1 MVRRTLVVG
10 SRLALQEARFKAA
23 LAQDCGLQI
32 LAMPGLAARLA
43 GGFLEMITRDAL
55 QDLVKE
61 ALGAGGFQAIGPIAG
76 LPGMVRA
83 STSTLSKVWDADLDL
98 GRWIDRN
105 PQVADIALIE
115 KRVLSG
121 LPAGMRLPRELVGEA
136 RKRISSAAAVLGP
149 VSGENV
155 YDVAPCWRQLILD
168 LANVVHVEWYVAPT
182 EADALSW
189 LANSKV
195 QLVLRAPLKPAIEAV
210 SCANPKHEA
219 LEALRWARELL
230 ATGRVSPGEIAI
242 AAATVDEWDDHIRA
256 LVNDS
261 HLPVHFVHGCA
272 ALSTFPGQQAAALA
286 TVLLHGL
293 SRDRVIR
300 LMQLCRRS
308 SQALEALPDDWK
320 ASLRDISPLVNLTQW
335 QRALDESA
343 NNRKPGDADPRL
355 ILLPLIELLSRG
367 ESAAAEAGNKFLQG
381 QALALW
387 EQALRDGPP
396 AALETTLEGLR
407 VDDKEEPS
415 VSIVWG
421 PAHSLLTAPR
431 KYVRLLGL
439 TSRHW
444 PRRAAD
450 DPLLPDY
457 MIPARLLQP
466 TPTPVQDRNRFRGI
480 LASTSAK
487 LVLSRSRRDGE
498 GRLLGASPLL
508 PTGLGERSLRRVHIP
523 PHAVSESDRLLA
535 RPFEFGATTLG
546 KSSLACWNDWEKSKI
561 TAHDGMVAPCHSVV
575 EHILGRP
582 HSASS
587 LKKLLTDPL
596 GFLWSY
602 AFRWEEP
609 EEVVEPITLDRLNF
623 GNLVHDIL
631 ARAVRSLEA
640 KGGVCRASSKS
651 VEKAVTAAA
660 EEAAAW
666 WELEMPTPPRLV
678 WRGTLENACQIALL
692 ALQVKEDP
700 LPGQRTWVEVPFG
713 RIWEELGGGNDP
725 WDPAV
730 PVTVAELGIQIN
742 GRIDRVDLDGDG
754 KRARVTDYKTG
765 RVPRNVEAQTIDGGS
780 ELQRSMYLLA
790 VRSLLPKVKTIE
802 SRLLY
807 PGSGNGI
814 YPLPEADK
822 TLKTLSA
829 YLHLAMENA
838 RKGLTIP
845 GEGSESEY
853 NDLIFALPANAKG
866 LYFARKAAD
875 RNRLHGKLVELW
887 EIT

>member
-1 MVRRTLVVG
+1 
-10 SRLALQEARFKAA
+10 
-23 LAQDCGLQI
+23 
-32 LAMPGLAARLA
+32 LAARLA
-43 GGFLEMITRDAL
+43 GGFLEAITRDTL
-55 QDLVKE
+55 QDLAKKVLE
-61 ALGAGGFQAIGPIAG
+61 AGGFKVIGPIAD

-83 STSTLSKVWDADLDL
+83 VTSTLSKVWDANLDL
-98 GRWIDRN
+98 GEWLKSNDQI
-105 PQVADIALIE
+105 ADIALIE
-115 KRVLSG
+115 KRVLYG
-121 LPAGMRLPRELVGEA
+121 LPAGMRLPQDLVSDA
-136 RKRISSAAAVLGP
+136 RKSISIAPAVLGP
-149 VSGENV
+149 VTVENV
-155 YDVAPCWRQLILD
+155 YDLAPCWRPLVLD
-168 LANVVHVEWYVAPT
+168 LAKVVHVEWHVVRSH
-182 EADALSW
+182 ADGLSW

-195 QLVLRAPLKPAIEAV
+195 QVVLHDPLQPTLEAV
-210 SCANPKHEA
+210 SCATPKHEA

-230 ATGRVSPGEIAI
+230 STGRVSPGEIAI

-261 HLPVHFVHGCA
+261 HLPIHFVHGCA
-272 ALSTFPGQQAAALA
+272 ALSTFTGQQAAALA

-293 SRDRVIR
+293 SRDRVTR
-300 LMQLCRRS
+300 LVQLCRKS
-308 SQALEALPDDWK
+308 SPALEALPDDWK
-320 ASLRDISPLVNLTQW
+320 ASLRDSSPLVNLTQW
-335 QRALDESA
+335 QRALNESA
-343 NNRKPGDADPRL
+343 DNRKPGDVDPRP

-387 EQALRDGPP
+387 GQALRDGPP

-466 TPTPVQDRNRFRGI
+466 TPAPVQDRNNFGGI
-480 LASTSAK
+480 LASTSARV
-487 LVLSRSRRDGE
+487 VLSRSRRDGE
-498 GRLLGASPLL
+498 GRRLGASPLL
-508 PTGLGERSLRRVHIP
+508 PTGLGERSLRGMQIP

-535 RPFEFGATTLG
+535 RPVEFGAMTLG
-546 KSSLACWNDWEKSKI
+546 KSGLACWHDWQDSKM
-561 TAHDGMVAPCHSVV
+561 TAHDGRVAPRHPII
-575 EHILGRP
+575 EQILDRP

-587 LKKLLTDPL
+587 LKKLLRDPI
-596 GFLWSY
+596 GYLWSY
-602 AFRWEEP
+602 AFGWEEP
-609 EEVVEPITLDRLNF
+609 EEIVEPITLDRLNF
-623 GNLVHDIL
+623 GNLVHQIL
-631 ARAVRSLEA
+631 AITVRNLEA
-640 KGGVCRASSKS
+640 KGGFCRASSKS

-660 EEAAAW
+660 EEAAAS
-666 WELEMPTPPRLV
+666 WELEMPIPPRLV
-678 WRGTLENACQIALL
+678 WRGTLQSAREVALT
-692 ALQVKEDP
+692 ALQIKEDP
-700 LPGQRTWVEVPFG
+700 LPDQRTWVEVPFG
-713 RIWEELGGGNDP
+713 RSWGESGIGKYP
-725 WDPAV
+725 WDPV
-730 PVTVAELGIQIN
+730 SPVTVAELGIRIN
-742 GRIDRVDLDGDG
+742 GRVDRLDLDGDH
-754 KRARVTDYKTG
+754 KHARVTDYKTG
-765 RVPRNVEAQTIDGGS
+765 RVPRNVETQTIDGGS
-780 ELQRSMYLLA
+780 ELQRCLYLLA

-814 YPLPEADK
+814 YPLPDPDK

-829 YLHLAMENA
+829 YLHLAMENV
-838 RKGLTIP
+838 RKGLAIP
-845 GEGSESEY
+845 GEGSESDY

-887 EIT
+887 EIV

>member
-1 MVRRTLVVG
+1 MRRALMVG

-32 LAMPGLAARLA
+32 LTMPRLAARLA
-43 GGFLEMITRDAL
+43 GGFLEGITRDAL
-55 QDLVKE
+55 QDLAKE
-61 ALGAGGFQAIGPIAG
+61 ALETGGFKAIGPIAD

-83 STSTLSKVWDADLDL
+83 VTSTLSKVWDANLDL
-98 GRWIDRN
+98 GEWLKKSDQI
-105 PQVADIALIE
+105 ADIALIE

-121 LPAGMRLPRELVGEA
+121 LPAGMRLPRDLVSEA
-136 RKRISSAAAVLGP
+136 RRSISSAAAVLGS
-149 VSGENV
+149 VTVENV
-155 YDVAPCWRQLILD
+155 YDLAPCWRPLVLD
-168 LANVVHVEWYVAPT
+168 LAKVVHVEWHILRGH
-182 EADALSW
+182 ADNLSW
-189 LANSKV
+189 LAHSKV
-195 QLVLRAPLKPAIEAV
+195 QVVLHDPVQPALEAA

-230 ATGRVSPGEIAI
+230 SSGRVTPGEIAI
-242 AAATVDEWDDHIRA
+242 ATATVDEWDDYIRA

-261 HLPVHFVHGCA
+261 HLPIHFVHGCA
-272 ALSTFPGQQAAALA
+272 ALSTFTGQQAAALA

-293 SRDRVIR
+293 SRDRIIR
-300 LMQLCRRS
+300 LVQLCRKS
-308 SQALEALPDDWK
+308 SPALEALPDNWK
-320 ASLRDISPLVNLTQW
+320 ASLRDNSPLVNLTQW
-335 QRALDESA
+335 QRALNESA
-343 NNRKPGDADPRL
+343 NTRRPGDPDLRP
-355 ILLPLIELLSRG
+355 ILLPLLELLSRG
-367 ESAAAEAGNKFLQG
+367 EPAAVEAGNKFLQG

-387 EQALRDGPP
+387 QQALRDGPP

-421 PAHSLLTAPR
+421 PAHTLLTAPR

-466 TPTPVQDRNRFRGI
+466 APAPVQDRNNFGGI

-487 LVLSRSRRDGE
+487 VVLSRSRRDGG

-508 PTGLGERSLRRVHIP
+508 PAGLGEQSMRRMHIP
-523 PHAVSESDRLLA
+523 LHAVSESDRLLA
-535 RPFEFGATTLG
+535 RPMEFGATALG
-546 KSSLACWNDWEKSKI
+546 KSGLACWQDWQNSKI
-561 TAHDGMVAPCHSVV
+561 TAHDGRVAPGHSVV
-575 EHILGRP
+575 ERVLDRP

-623 GNLVHDIL
+623 GNLVHEIL
-631 ARAVRSLEA
+631 ARAVRALEA
-640 KGGVCRASSKS
+640 KGGLCRASSKA

-660 EEAAAW
+660 KDAAAS
-666 WELEMPTPPRLV
+666 WELEMPIPPRLV
-678 WRGTLENACQIALL
+678 WRGTLESAFQVALA
-692 ALQVKEDP
+692 ALQIKEDP
-700 LPGQRTWVEVPFG
+700 LPEQRTWAEVPFG
-713 RIWEELGGGNDP
+713 RDWEGPGAGNGP
-725 WDPAV
+725 WDSGC
-730 PVTVAELGIQIN
+730 PVAIAELGIRIN
-742 GRIDRVDLDGDG
+742 GRMDRVDLDGDG
-754 KRARVTDYKTG
+754 KRARVTDFKTG
-765 RVPRNVEAQTIDGGS
+765 RVPRNAETQTIDGGS
-780 ELQRSMYLLA
+780 ELQRCLYLLA

-807 PGSGNGI
+807 PGSGKGI
-814 YPLPEADK
+814 YSLPDPDN
-822 TLKTLSA
+822 TLRTLA
-829 YLHLAMENA
+829 TYLRLAMENV

-845 GEGSESEY
+845 GKGSESDY
-853 NDLIFALPANAKG
+853 NDLSFALPANAKG
-866 LYFARKAAD
+866 IYFAHKAAD
-875 RNRLHGKLVELW
+875 RNRLHGKLAELW
-887 EIT
+887 EIA